1 MLGDGKPQLGVLVA
15 PSQAMGP
22 SMGPSLLPRMLQWK
36 AAALG
41 WESPEST
48 LQMGC
53 PVPPETLLLAL
64 TLYSAASPHI
74 LVLDHVW
81 DQCWA
86 ENKSWL
92 YGEWPS

>member
-53 PVPPETLLLAL
+53 PVSPETLLLAL
-64 TLYSAASPHI
+64 TLVFSCLSSHLGAGPRLGS
-74 LVLDHVW
+74 VLD
-81 DQCWA
+81 

-92 YGEWPS
+92 HGEWPS